1 MDPSKYDPN
10 AIIMAAEERREQG
23 DITGAHMI
31 FESALLD
38 WADDAREGAIDP
50 DQMQE
55 AIATLWLGYAEFH
68 KTCKMVRPY
77 AIICLLHC
85 MILYYIVM
93 YCTSLHWLFF
103 HVTTIT
109 ITITDVIL

>member
-10 AIIMAAEERREQG
+10 AIILAAEEKREQS
-23 DITGAHMI
+23 DIQGAHMI

-38 WADDAREGAIDP
+38 WADDAREGTSIDP

-68 KTCKMVRPY
+68 KTSKMVS
-77 AIICLLHC
+77 AKK
-85 MILYYIVM
+85 VK
-93 YCTSLHWLFF
+93 
-103 HVTTIT
+103 
-109 ITITDVIL
+109 